1 MPLKKT
7 LQYFSKDSPKHSG
20 VDTLALK
27 ELKILLLGHTKP
39 KKDSIKF
46 SPHTWK
52 MHKSGE

>member
-46 SPHTWK
+46 SPHT
-52 MHKSGE
+52 